1 MELKTPRGCAIPR
14 FVLFVLL
21 GVTVSVQ
28 PSWSLASNDDGGL
41 THELD
46 TLYHGT
52 VKEGQE
58 IEYVFQVR
66 GGMNKVTEAM
76 GVGIVEWRAA
86 IGTFSHPASW
96 RWLEIS
102 EYTPFSEWSSLN
114 EFAYRLLFC
123 ILVWTYT
130 AAGASAIVCGVD
142 MLHDWLITSGRITT
156 EWSSDFDANELVKD
170 FHEFAPWAVR
180 VTSAVANSAME
191 SWTLSSS
198 STMTFANNHSPHVS
212 RLLQLSGDI
221 ELNPGPDTRQTTL
234 TKSGE
239 LRSADETVTGMLRDI
254 QDNMRELKRDTKAL
268 TKKMERMETQLNK
281 MEEAIDD
288 VRKTA
293 EENKKKLCKIDYL
306 EEDIVRIERQLKQLN
321 TAKAEMEDQSKRNNV
336 IFRGVKEVGVET
348 WEETERKIKTLLSE
362 KMKIEENIEF
372 ERVHRMKTGTNMNRP
387 IVAMCCSYKDKEKIL
402 SKGKELR
409 GTDIFVDEHF
419 SKETGFIRKKLFGKR
434 KELMAQNIKAFSI
447 ALRVEVNSSNALETY
462 PVMFVVTQQEG
473 IISWKLPLE
482 ILTVHKYDTVART
495 LCPMHFGEKPVND
508 VLIRVTCSSQN
519 ATDYSLIV
527 TVVNEFEMK
536 LSTPQ
541 TVMASPSQPQCPVF
555 DLLRNVKF
563 IGMYQTVTMESS
575 IHVQNHDFD
584 EVFIVIVVHPSD
596 QECTKLKHSMLPDD
610 KEDFPTPGSP
620 EDRIKNVT
628 IDIIPMAAGSTY
640 WMATLVVV
648 SFFIV
653 FYILYGIILLIKHCR
668 SSKEESNIDPNG
680 SAARGHSLHAPE
692 DSLINRED
700 RNNIDRVKPFL
711 SVADLCKKSSET
723 HNEKYK
729 LYCSNLIPI
738 AIFYALPVIQL
749 VFAYQN
755 IFHDNGDEDICYYNF
770 LCSNPLGVLSSFN
783 NVFSNIGY
791 VLLGI
796 LFLIITR
803 REEKLH
809 QKSVERYRES
819 EQELGLPR
827 YFGIFYAIGI
837 ALIME
842 GIHSACYHVCP
853 SHSNFQFGFWYTVV
867 LDNCHSIAH
876 CGDLCTDRPD
886 ILR

>member
-1 MELKTPRGCAIPR
+1 MALKISLKNPM
-14 FVLFVLL
+14 LLLLL
-21 GVTVSVQ
+21 GMTLSVRT
-28 PSWSLASNDDGGL
+28 SWGSMSTDGAAL
-41 THELD
+41 TTAEPTDSRDNSSYQLD
-46 TLYHGT
+46 TLYHGN
-52 VKEGQE
+52 VSEGEERQ
-58 IEYVFQVR
+58 YVFQVR
-66 GGMNKVTEAM
+66 RGMNKSV
-76 GVGIVEWRAA
+76 
-86 IGTFSHPASW
+86 
-96 RWLEIS
+96 
-102 EYTPFSEWSSLN
+102 
-114 EFAYRLLFC
+114 
-123 ILVWTYT
+123 
-130 AAGASAIVCGVD
+130 
-142 MLHDWLITSGRITT
+142 
-156 EWSSDFDANELVKD
+156 
-170 FHEFAPWAVR
+170 AV
-180 VTSAVANSAME
+180 
-191 SWTLSSS
+191 
-198 STMTFANNHSPHVS
+198 
-212 RLLQLSGDI
+212 
-221 ELNPGPDTRQTTL
+221 
-234 TKSGE
+234 
-239 LRSADETVTGMLRDI
+239 
-254 QDNMRELKRDTKAL
+254 
-268 TKKMERMETQLNK
+268 
-281 MEEAIDD
+281 
-288 VRKTA
+288 
-293 EENKKKLCKIDYL
+293 
-306 EEDIVRIERQLKQLN
+306 
-321 TAKAEMEDQSKRNNV
+321 
-336 IFRGVKEVGVET
+336 
-348 WEETERKIKTLLSE
+348 
-362 KMKIEENIEF
+362 
-372 ERVHRMKTGTNMNRP
+372 
-387 IVAMCCSYKDKEKIL
+387 
-402 SKGKELR
+402 
-409 GTDIFVDEHF
+409 
-419 SKETGFIRKKLFGKR
+419 
-434 KELMAQNIKAFSI
+434 
-447 ALRVEVNSSNALETY
+447 RVEVNSSNAVETY

-482 ILTVHKYDTVART
+482 IMSLHKYDTVART
-495 LCPMHFGEKPVND
+495 LCPMNFGDKPVSD
-508 VLIRVTCSSQN
+508 VLIRVTGSSPN

-527 TVVNEFEMK
+527 TVINDFEME
-536 LSTPQ
+536 LSARHA
-541 TVMASPSQPQCPVF
+541 VMASPSRPQYYYFKFPEGVEAVQVRGHSKDKICATISVQKATCPVF

-680 SAARGHSLHAPE
+680 SAARGHSLHAAE

-770 LCSNPLGVLSSFN
+770 LCANPLGVLSSFN

-819 EQELGLPR
+819 GQELGLPR

-853 SHSNFQFGFWYTVV
+853 SHSNFQFDTSYMYIMVGLSMLKLYQAR
-867 LDNCHSIAH
+867 H
-876 CGDLCTDRPD
+876 PD
-886 ILR
+886 ITSTAHVAYICLALVILVTVIGVVFGTLLFWIIVTILHIVVTFVLTAQIYYVEGISYERLKKSCEAIGQCDKPQHPARIVLLVVGNIINLSFALYGVFALPDSFATHLLYIFLANAAWYIGFYISMKFVWGERILPKAPRACVFLVLNVVWVPALYFFVQELSHWGKTPAESREGNRECLLFDFYDDHDVWHMLSACGLFFTFMILLTLDDDIDDRKPRDEIPVF